1 MSTETK
7 YIDAREAIRLHQED
21 EVEIFAEVEERIHG
35 QLETIDFSLNDHD
48 LSEVEALAC
57 DESYKFFID

>member
-35 QLETIDFSLNDHD
+35 QLETIDFSLNDHSF
-48 LSEVEALAC
+48 SEVEALAC